1 MNINRPVNLGPP
13 KEERFMNPR
22 PLEKASFRA
31 PGIARRKRLLAAART
46 LLSHRDLDEIGLAD
60 VARAARIP
68 KGSAYH
74 YYGDILDLY
83 VQLIAVMGEEMLQD
97 VRRPIPGRA
106 PECWSDIVAAL
117 VRRGAHYFVHD
128 RAARQLL
135 ISSKTPPALKLK
147 DRQSDKQIARM
158 FEEQIGRR
166 FVLPVLEDRTAIFF
180 RAVEIA
186 DLMFG
191 LSMLEHGAITP
202 QMTDEAVR
210 GVVGY
215 LRAYLPDKLPKR
227 GAGRPRRTV
236 KTLEV

>member
-1 MNINRPVNLGPP
+1 MNARA
-13 KEERFMNPR
+13 
-22 PLEKASFRA
+22 LEKTSFRT
-31 PGIARRKRLLAAART
+31 PGIVRRKRLLGAART
-46 LLSHRDLDEIGLAD
+46 LLSQRDLDEIGLAD

-74 YYGDILDLY
+74 YYRDILDLY

-97 VRRPIPGRA
+97 VRRPIRGRA
-106 PECWSDIVAAL
+106 PACWSDIVAAL
-117 VRRGAHYFVHD
+117 VRRGAHYFIRD

-135 ISSKTPPALKLK
+135 ISPKTPPALKLK
-147 DRQSDKQIARM
+147 DRQSDKQIARL
-158 FEEQIGRR
+158 FEEQIERS
-166 FVLPVLEDRTAIFF
+166 FVLPALEDRTAIFF

-202 QMTDEAVR
+202 QMTEEAVR

-215 LRAYLPDKLPKR
+215 LRAHLPDKLPKCGR
-227 GAGRPRRTV
+227 GPARRRANT
-236 KTLEV
+236 

>member
-1 MNINRPVNLGPP
+1 MKARTI
-13 KEERFMNPR
+13 
-22 PLEKASFRA
+22 EKASFRT
-31 PGIARRKRLLAAART
+31 PGIVRRKRLLDAARA
-46 LLSHRDLDEIGLAD
+46 LLSKRGLDEIGLTD

-97 VRRPIPGRA
+97 VRRPIRGRA
-106 PECWSDIVAAL
+106 PGCWSDVIAAL

-135 ISSKTPPALKLK
+135 ISPKTPPALKLK
-147 DRQSDKQIARM
+147 DRQSDKQIART
-158 FEEQIGRR
+158 FEEQIERR
-166 FVLPVLEDRTAIFF
+166 FVLPALEDRTAIFF

-202 QMTDEAVR
+202 RMTEEAVR

-215 LRAYLPDKLPKR
+215 LRAHLPEKLPKR
-227 GAGRPRRTV
+227 GAGRPRAAV
-236 KTLEV
+236 KKLED

>member
-1 MNINRPVNLGPP
+1 MNIGLTVNLTASDAALKRP
-13 KEERFMNPR
+13 MNAR
-22 PLEKASFRA
+22 PLEKKTSFRA
-31 PGIARRKRLLAAART
+31 PGIARRKRLLTAARA
-46 LLSHRDLDEIGLAD
+46 LLSHRDLGEIGLTD

-97 VRRPIPGRA
+97 VRRPFRGRA
-106 PECWSDIVAAL
+106 PSSWSDIVAAL
-117 VRRGAHYFVHD
+117 VRRGAQYFAND

-135 ISSKTPPALKLK
+135 ISPKTPPELKLK
-147 DRQSDKQIARM
+147 DRQSDKHIARL
-158 FEEQIGRR
+158 FEEQIERS
-166 FVLPVLEDRTAIFF
+166 FVLPALEGRTAIFF

-191 LSMLEHGAITP
+191 LSMLEHGEITP
-202 QMTDEAVR
+202 QMTEEAVR

-215 LRAYLPDKLPKR
+215 LRAHIPANLPKR
-227 GAGRPRRTV
+227 GRGTRPPRA
-236 KTLEV
+236 KT